1 MTAADGPP
9 TPAAGDLGDGAM
21 GNGTIAARLTEL
33 ADLLEIADA
42 NPFRVRAYRSAART
56 FKGLPKPAAELLIA
70 GTPLTSLKGVG
81 KDLAANVA
89 TLLQTGTFDS
99 LEQARD
105 AIPPGVRTM
114 LRLPGLGPKKVGA
127 IFRDLG
133 VDTLEGL
140 EAAIADGSLA
150 GLPGFGKKTGETV
163 LKNLALV
170 REGIARSLLA
180 RSLPIAE
187 SLADAVRAA
196 AGTTACEPVGS
207 VRRRRETVGD
217 VDLSAASTDP
227 PAAVEAFCTHPLV
240 VEIVERTERTARV
253 RLTVD
258 PGRPTDAELVVN
270 APAAWGAGLI
280 LGTGSK
286 MHVAALRDWLSAA
299 DLTLGDDGL
308 RRDGALVDSRTEE
321 AVYAAAGVA
330 FIPPELR
337 EGGNG
342 VLRVADLERGGGLPE
357 LIAQGDLKGD
367 LHMHTTASDGAGT
380 IREMAAAAKERGLS
394 YIAITDHS
402 KRVTMA
408 NGLDADR
415 LRAHWRAI
423 DAANVTT
430 RGVRILKGI
439 ECDILE
445 DATLDLPDDVLA
457 DADWVVAVLHYG
469 LGQPREQI
477 MKRLTTAL
485 ESPHVDC
492 IGHPSGRL
500 IGKRPG
506 ADIDW
511 DAFLDRAASTGTLL
525 EINAAPERLDLSAE
539 YARAAADRG
548 IPIVINTDAHAPSA
562 VGAATWGVYQ
572 ARRAGLTAD
581 AVANTRDWPAMKAL
595 LKRD

>member
-1 MTAADGPP
+1 MTDGSANAADGSPP
-9 TPAAGDLGDGAM
+9 PPPAGEAP

-56 FKGLPKPAAELLIA
+56 FKGLAEPAAALLAA
-70 GTPLTSLKGVG
+70 GRPLTELQGVG

-89 TLLQTGTFDS
+89 TLLESGTFPS
-99 LEQARD
+99 LEEARD
-105 AIPPGVRTM
+105 AVPPGVRTM

-127 IFRDLG
+127 IYRDLG
-133 VDTLEGL
+133 VKTLEGL

-150 GLPGFGKKTGETV
+150 GLPGFGKKTGEKV
-163 LKNLALV
+163 LANLALV

-196 AGTTACEPVGS
+196 PGTTACEPVGS
-207 VRRRRETVGD
+207 VRRRAESVGD

-227 PAAVEAFCTHPLV
+227 DAAVEAFCTHPLV
-240 VEIVERTERTARV
+240 AETLSRTHRTARV

-258 PGRPTDAELVVN
+258 PGRPTEAELVVN
-270 APAAWGAGLI
+270 APEAWGAGLI

-286 MHVAALRDWLSAA
+286 THVAALRDWLSPAG
-299 DLTLGDDGL
+299 LTLTDAGL
-308 RRDGALVDSRTEE
+308 IRDGVLIDSATEA

-330 FIPPELR
+330 FVPPELR

-342 VLRVADLERGGGLPE
+342 VLRVADLEQGGGLPTLVE
-357 LIAQGDLKGD
+357 LGDLRGD

-380 IREMAAAAKERGLS
+380 IREMAAAAKARGLK

-402 KRVTMA
+402 QRVTMA
-408 NGLDADR
+408 NGLNAER

-423 DAANVTT
+423 DAANVLTP
-430 RGVRILKGI
+430 GVRILKGI

-469 LGQPREQI
+469 LSQPRDQI

-506 ADIDW
+506 ADINW
-511 DAFLDRAASTGTLL
+511 EAFLDRAAATGTLL

-539 YARAAADRG
+539 HAREAANRG
-548 IPIVINTDAHAPSA
+548 IPIVINTDAHAPGA

-572 ARRAGLTAD
+572 ARRAGLTAEQ
-581 AVANTRDWPAMKAL
+581 VANTRDWPGLKAL
-595 LKRD
+595 LK